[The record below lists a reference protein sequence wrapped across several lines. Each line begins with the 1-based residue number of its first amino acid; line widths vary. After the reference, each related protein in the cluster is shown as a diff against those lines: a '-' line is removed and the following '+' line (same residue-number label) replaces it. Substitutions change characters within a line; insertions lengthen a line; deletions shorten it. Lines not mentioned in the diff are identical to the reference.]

1 MSAEVSSGIRQSLQR
16 ELSKIE
22 STTDLDNMTI
32 LSRTGMKIATAT
44 TSEID
49 ADPITASSAALIDVG
64 VRFNNNMEHGDLREI
79 LIRSGS
85 GYTILMYIDNQFM
98 TFAGLPNL
106 SRIGYYL
113 ELLRIKCKLFSFI
126 LADNQ
131 VTDELKQEIE
141 SQKEKE
147 DKKDIEEQMADLFES
162 DKSSDEDL
170 GAMQDVLN
178 FLDDWGADEG
188 GTGEDS
194 AADNIVG
201 IDEDI
206 LMGMD
211 FGDVPEDGVVRAAPA
226 ATDAATKSAA
236 SAGKAEED
244 ASKFKVYDDEVPP
257 VPLDDVEAL
266 EIGGSQQEASTETEV
281 TETVPEQEPEPSAA
295 PSFKEET
302 FEPKF
307 DDLPDFD
314 AMKAS
319 EYEDVDVDLSE
330 EDAMFEALEDLGY
343 VDEKKKKK

>member
-1 MSAEVSSGIRQSLQR
+1 MSAEVSGGIRQSLQR

-22 STTDLDNMTI
+22 GTTDLDNMTI

-64 VRFNNNMEHGDLREI
+64 VRFNNNLEHGDLREI

-85 GYTILMYIDNQFM
+85 GYTILMYIDNQYM
-98 TFAGLPNL
+98 TFASLPNL

-113 ELLRIKCKLFSFI
+113 ELLRIKCKLFSYI

-131 VTDELKQEIE
+131 VTDELKEEIAA
-141 SQKEKE
+141 QKEK
-147 DKKDIEEQMADLFES
+147 DDMKDVEEQMADLFES

-178 FLDDWGADEG
+178 FLDDWGSDEG
-188 GTGEDS
+188 GTGEEG

-201 IDEDI
+201 IDEDF
-206 LMGMD
+206 LVGMD
-211 FGDVPEDGVVRAAPA
+211 FGDVGEDGVVRAEPTTPA
-226 ATDAATKSAA
+226 QPGPKEPEKD
-236 SAGKAEED
+236 D
-244 ASKFKVYDDEVPP
+244 FKIYDDEVPP
-257 VPLDDVEAL
+257 IPLDDVEAL
-266 EIGGSQQEASTETEV
+266 EIGAEPELTETPAPEPAASTF
-281 TETVPEQEPEPSAA
+281 Q
-295 PSFKEET
+295 EET

-307 DDLPDFD
+307 DDIPDFD
-314 AMKAS
+314 SFKAS
-319 EYEDVDVDLSE
+319 EYEDADLDLSE

-343 VDEKKKKK
+343 MDGKKKKE